1 MNKKWTIF
9 ALKSF
14 FLRPIRRVHTDEY
27 STTDFNQLE
36 GKEMTEKDVT
46 NMVIAG
52 LLNEIIT
59 EVVIS
64 GSKIGAIGE
73 SNHYFKVSSQE
84 VNHLAF
90 L

>member
-1 MNKKWTIF
+1 MI
-9 ALKSF
+9 F

-64 GSKIGAIGE
+64 GSKIGAIGK
-73 SNHYFKVSSQE
+73 SNH
-84 VNHLAF
+84 
-90 L
+90 